1 MLPLCAL
8 MISDVG
14 DVPVGAAAAPA
25 NDGASAVAISVQA
38 LEPCSGGAREGNVG
52 VIHVRTLG
60 WVRWSRTL
68 GTPVANQKKQG
79 TPEPRV

>member
-52 VIHVRTLG
+52 VIHVRNLG
-60 WVRWSRTL
+60 WVRWGRILGSRVEREKRRGGAEL
-68 GTPVANQKKQG
+68 
-79 TPEPRV
+79 RV

>member
-52 VIHVRTLG
+52 VIHVRNLG
-60 WVRWSRTL
+60 WARWSRTL
-68 GTPVANQKKQG
+68 GNPVEIKKRRG
-79 TPEPRV
+79 AA

>member
-14 DVPVGAAAAPA
+14 DVPVGAAVAPA
-25 NDGASAVAISVQA
+25 NDGASDVAISVQV
-38 LEPCSGGAREGNVG
+38 LEPCRGGAREGNVG
-52 VIHVRTLG
+52 VIHVRNLV

-68 GTPVANQKKQG
+68 GTPVGRQERRSG
-79 TPEPRV
+79 PELRV

>member
-1 MLPLCAL
+1 MCMLPLCAL

-14 DVPVGAAAAPA
+14 VVPVGAAAAPA
-25 NDGASAVAISVQA
+25 NDGASDVAISVQA

-52 VIHVRTLG
+52 VIHVRNLG

-68 GTPVANQKKQG
+68 GNPVERKKRRG
-79 TPEPRV
+79 EA

>member
-38 LEPCSGGAREGNVG
+38 LEPCSGGAREGNAG
-52 VIHVRTLG
+52 VIHVRNLG

-68 GTPVANQKKQG
+68 DNPMERKKRRG
-79 TPEPRV
+79 EAELRA

>member
-52 VIHVRTLG
+52 VSHVTNLV

-68 GTPVANQKKQG
+68 GTPVGMKKIRG
-79 TPEPRV
+79 GPELRV

>member
-1 MLPLCAL
+1 

-52 VIHVRTLG
+52 GRNSCQESG
-60 WVRWSRTL
+60 L
-68 GTPVANQKKQG
+68 GTMGQNIGKSSGKKEKTG
-79 TPEPRV
+79 RNRT

>member
-52 VIHVRTLG
+52 VIHVRNLD

-68 GTPVANQKKQG
+68 GTPMARKKRRG
-79 TPEPRV
+79 GPELRV